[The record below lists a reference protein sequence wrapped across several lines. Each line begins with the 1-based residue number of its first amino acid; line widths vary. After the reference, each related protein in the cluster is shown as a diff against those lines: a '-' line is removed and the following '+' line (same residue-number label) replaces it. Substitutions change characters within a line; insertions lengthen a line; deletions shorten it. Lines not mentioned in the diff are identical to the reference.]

1 MIFPLLE
8 IIGKKINYNE
18 KKKKMVQNLEGY
30 CPWSMRLGAGQ
41 ALGAQLGC
49 AGLARGAQV
58 GAGMARA
65 CWGAQGMRV
74 RGARGR
80 MRRVC
85 GARRARRRQG
95 AGRRRARGR

>member
-1 MIFPLLE
+1 ME
-8 IIGKKINYNE
+8 HEAGR
-18 KKKKMVQNLEGY
+18 
-30 CPWSMRLGAGQ
+30 WAGAGR
-41 ALGAQLGC
+41 AAGVRRACAGC
-49 AGLARGAQV
+49 AGRARGAQV
-58 GAGMARA
+58 GAGMAWA
-65 CWGAQGMRV
+65 CWGAQGVRV